1 MTHRPN
7 SAVRYPRRARRTRTR
22 SGNDDEHRRLWSGTC
37 GLDWGTWLVPSIA
50 GLRIPTLRV
59 NENRQALAII
69 HASDQIDQMFAWDRG
84 RSILQIHSLPDR
96 VKGCLW
102 TVPLPRL

>member
-50 GLRIPTLRV
+50 GLYIPTLRV
-59 NENRQALAII
+59 NENRQAPYVILG
-69 HASDQIDQMFAWDRG
+69 ASPNRTIQILLRVRKGTIESHGAPITSLVLGTCRG
-84 RSILQIHSLPDR
+84 I
-96 VKGCLW
+96 G
-102 TVPLPRL
+102 